1 VEILQHGP
9 GLSWRQG
16 AKVLFDEFSRSSD
29 SRIQLWF
36 FDAHY
41 NHRIAAS
48 EGHGNAVPK
57 KLPRGSQ
64 KWKLESR
71 TWKAEIRK
79 WKLEIGKDGN
89 SKMEIRN

>member
-1 VEILQHGP
+1 MEILQHGP

-16 AKVLFDEFSRSSD
+16 AKVLLDEFSRSSD
-29 SRIQLWF
+29 GRIQLWF
-36 FDAHY
+36 FDAHS
-41 NHRIAAS
+41 NHRITAS
-48 EGHGNAVPK
+48 EGHGNAVP

-79 WKLEIGKDGN
+79 QKFETGKSKLEAEG
-89 SKMEIRN
+89 RN